1 MLEQISIYT
10 ENKKGVLRDITS
22 IFVQNQINID
32 AMIVNDSAEFGTAR
46 FIVDK
51 PEAAAEALKSR
62 GYVTKK
68 TKVVGVYVGDGCGEL
83 DRLLEYVLDAN
94 INLDYIYASFDRAT
108 AAPVVIMKSAG
119 DVDILESILR
129 SKGYTVR

>member
-22 IFVQNQINID
+22 IFVENEINID

-51 PEAAAEALKSR
+51 PEAAVEALKSR
-62 GYVTKK
+62 GYVTKRS
-68 TKVVGVYVGDGCGEL
+68 KVVGVCVNDGCGEL

-94 INLDYIYASFDRAT
+94 INLDYVYATFDRAT
-108 AAPVVIMKSAG
+108 AAPVVILKSPG
-119 DVDILESILR
+119 DVDILESILKG
-129 SKGYTVR
+129 KGYTVK